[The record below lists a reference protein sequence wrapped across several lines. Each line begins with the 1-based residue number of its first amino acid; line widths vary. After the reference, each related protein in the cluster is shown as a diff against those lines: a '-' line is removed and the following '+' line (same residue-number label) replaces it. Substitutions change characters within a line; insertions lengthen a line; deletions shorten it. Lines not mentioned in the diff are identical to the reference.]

1 MNIKLDWYDK
11 LVDFSKQ
18 KIRFVFWFFIC
29 SVVLLFSPDESLK
42 LIYLDVV
49 VSTIGPVI
57 GFIFLGSG
65 ILLLINLFIY
75 GKNKFIKS
83 KDVKSKKKL
92 LKDLTEL
99 YEIETVTSGF
109 KSQQDCIKWS
119 NSVAPLL
126 KFNEQY
132 YANFMTSSHTINN
145 EGIRGDLPAS
155 LFNTMKSQV
164 EMAIAE
170 LADIPVD
177 KLSSGQ
183 RRRVALSRLLI
194 TPARLWILDEPF
206 TALDEMGKQ
215 LVNKMLKTHVQEQG
229 MNIIVA
235 HEHVDIPERQLARI
249 QL

>member
-1 MNIKLDWYDK
+1 MVQPL
-11 LVDFSKQ
+11 
-18 KIRFVFWFFIC
+18 
-29 SVVLLFSPDESLK
+29 
-42 LIYLDVV
+42 
-49 VSTIGPVI
+49 
-57 GFIFLGSG
+57 
-65 ILLLINLFIY
+65 NLFIY

-145 EGIRGDLPAS
+145 EGIRGNLPAS

-170 LADIPVD
+170 LENELGD
-177 KLSSGQ
+177 
-183 RRRVALSRLLI
+183 
-194 TPARLWILDEPF
+194 
-206 TALDEMGKQ
+206 
-215 LVNKMLKTHVQEQG
+215 
-229 MNIIVA
+229 
-235 HEHVDIPERQLARI
+235 
-249 QL
+249 